1 MGTKG
6 RVATWAIG
14 LLMLAGYP
22 VLQAGVMPI
31 QGTWIL
37 DYKNSKNVP
46 DSVKSIDLQI
56 VLKGHELF
64 TQRLFEGAPIG
75 EPTVL
80 ILDGVS
86 REREI
91 AKGTMGAIS
100 GSWKANGK
108 LIEQVVKTR
117 AANLLEVVQTTNVTV
132 TDDGELMTRVQTTLQ
147 AGERNER
154 VMIYRRKH

>member
-1 MGTKG
+1 MGTNR
-6 RVATWAIG
+6 RVATWAVG
-14 LLMLAGYP
+14 LLSLFGFR
-22 VLQAGVMPI
+22 LLHAGVMPI

-37 DYKNSKNVP
+37 DAKNSKNVP

-56 VLKGHELF
+56 MLKGRELF
-64 TQRLFEGAPIG
+64 TQRLFEGAPVG

-80 ILDGVS
+80 VLDGVS

-91 AKGTMGAIS
+91 AKGTMGAIA
-100 GSWKANGK
+100 GNWKANGK
-108 LIEQVVKTR
+108 LIEQIVKTR

-132 TDDGELMTRVQTTLQ
+132 TDDGEVMTRVQTTLQ